1 MSDFPPGSSAAA
13 NAKSPAYADALLRA
27 RQVRT
32 SIRYIIT
39 SIFLDDDILFTESI
53 LPMFYFLDM
62 DDAVACIKYDFDKYA
77 ETRNRFEEH

>member
-39 SIFLDDDILFTESI
+39 SIFLDDDFN
-53 LPMFYFLDM
+53 F
-62 DDAVACIKYDFDKYA
+62 V
-77 ETRNRFEEH
+77 

>member
-32 SIRYIIT
+32 SIRYII
-39 SIFLDDDILFTESI
+39 SIFLDN
-53 LPMFYFLDM
+53 
-62 DDAVACIKYDFDKYA
+62 DFDPELCLVFA
-77 ETRNRFEEH
+77 AQT

>member
-32 SIRYIIT
+32 SITYIIT
-39 SIFLDDDILFTESI
+39 SIFLDNDLTLSSFRSSNLNFSSFFT
-53 LPMFYFLDM
+53 D
-62 DDAVACIKYDFDKYA
+62 CI
-77 ETRNRFEEH
+77 